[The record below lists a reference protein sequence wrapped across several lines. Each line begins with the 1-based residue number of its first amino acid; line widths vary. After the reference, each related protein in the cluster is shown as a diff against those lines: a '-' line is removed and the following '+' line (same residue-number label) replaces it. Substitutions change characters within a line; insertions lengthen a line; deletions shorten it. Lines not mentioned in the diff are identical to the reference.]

1 MRNYPPTPTDKIKKK
16 KKKIIFPTMAAAD
29 GSLGRSSEE
38 RRDTA
43 VVEVEVVAAAARRG
57 PLQIYKILELHSII
71 KYISFPMLACILF
84 QRVGFNENK
93 RRASLKVMEKTE

>member
-38 RRDTA
+38 KQVTE
-43 VVEVEVVAAAARRG
+43 VVEAEVVAAVRRG
-57 PLQIYKILELHSII
+57 PLQIRKILELHGII
-71 KYISFPMLACILF
+71 KYIYFPILTCLLLH
-84 QRVGFNENK
+84 RVGFNENK
-93 RRASLKVMEKTE
+93 RRASLKVMEKTK